1 MNSVEQEPAV
11 PCDAYLAKT
20 RRIGTA
26 MFVCLAAG
34 GFALLIWTK
43 LRVVSAIPRTAYADP
58 AQVHTPVRAPAESPT
73 ELKPTE
79 PGVKDQAR
87 QPE

>member
-1 MNSVEQEPAV
+1 MNSIEQEPAV

-26 MFVCLAAG
+26 MFVCLASG

-58 AQVHTPVRAPAESPT
+58 AEVHAARPAPSGTAAQTQSS
-73 ELKPTE
+73 E
-79 PGVKDQAR
+79 PGAKDPAR